1 MAAPG
6 TSSRTTSH
14 ASFGALAALRRAERL
29 GAVLPPLLVRATRV
43 AATVAQGVHGRR
55 RVGSGDTF
63 WQFRHYAPGDAAQRI
78 DWRRS
83 AKSDALFVRETEWE
97 AAASVWLWCDLSPSM
112 SYRSSRSLPEKGDR
126 AALLLLALA
135 TLLVRGEEHV
145 ALLGTGTAP
154 RPGRPALDRMALL
167 LERRA
172 AGLDAHE
179 STSLPPYE
187 LLPRHA
193 QLVLIGDLLAPLE
206 EIDDLVRR
214 YAARGVK
221 GHLVQVLDPA
231 EETLPFAGRNRFEGL
246 EDEGEVLIRR
256 TESVRSAYLDRL
268 QAHRAGLHAIVRACG
283 WDLAL
288 HRTDKAPEQTLLALY
303 AHLAASWDRA

>member
-1 MAAPG
+1 MALG
-6 TSSRTTSH
+6 SSVRTI
-14 ASFGALAALRRAERL
+14 ALDSPDAIAARQRAERL
-29 GAVLPPLLVRATRV
+29 AAVLPPLLVRAERV

-63 WQFRHYAPGDAAQRI
+63 WQFRHYESGDAAQRI

-97 AAASVWLWCDLSPSM
+97 AAASVWLWSDLSPSM
-112 SYRSSRSLPEKGDR
+112 AYRSSKRLPEKGER
-126 AALLLLALA
+126 AALLMLALA

-145 ALLGTGTAP
+145 ALLGAGLPP
-154 RPGRPALDRMALL
+154 RPGRPSLDRIAMLV
-167 LERRA
+167 ERRRT
-172 AGLDAHE
+172 GLDSGADA
-179 STSLPPYE
+179 SLPPYE

-193 QLVLIGDLLAPLE
+193 QLVILGDLLAPLE

-231 EETLPFAGRNRFEGL
+231 EETLPFSGRNRFEGL

-256 TESVRSAYLDRL
+256 TESIRAAYRERIAA
-268 QAHRAGLHAIVRACG
+268 QRAGLQAIARACG
-283 WDLAL
+283 WDIAF
-288 HRTDKAPEQTLLALY
+288 HRTDRAPEPTLLALY
-303 AHLAASWDRA
+303 AHMAASWDRV